1 MITILKINYTEV
13 CNMFK
18 KLLIG
23 SAVLATTLSLQANEL
38 ETLNAKLDAL
48 TEEIA
53 TLKEKESTGGSSTL
67 DKVSIGGYGK
77 VDYTH
82 YRDNPSNKADKTDIY
97 RAIMYF
103 GYAFTDDIKFFSE
116 IEWEHGGRE
125 STGGY
130 SIVEQAYLDL
140 GLTDTASIKLGHM
153 IVPMGMVNLYHEP
166 TAFYSVSRPEVEK
179 YIVPST
185 WHENGAIVY
194 GKVNNFD
201 YNVGIM
207 TGLNAA
213 DGTEVRGM
221 RQSGQKADSDDFGF
235 VARGDYQNRG
245 FYVGASLFTGGA
257 AQNNTALKGVDTTIT
272 ELHAG
277 YNLNRIHVNA
287 LYAQSEVSNANK
299 VATLNGANA
308 SGKGSGYYV
317 NVGYDIT
324 PEWAPFIQYE
334 NYNRF
339 EEKYDATGASVA
351 ADKDITNTTIGINYK
366 PVPNVVLKA
375 NYVIRD
381 NKGTSD
387 DMIQIGTGYNF

>member
-1 MITILKINYTEV
+1 
-13 CNMFK
+13 MFK

-23 SAVLATTLSLQANEL
+23 SVVLATTLSLQANEL
-38 ETLNAKLDAL
+38 DELNAKLDAL

-53 TLKEKESTGGSSTL
+53 TLKEKQENGGSSTM

-77 VDYTH
+77 MDYTH
-82 YRDNPSNKADKTDIY
+82 YKDNPSDKADQTDIY

-103 GYAFTDDIKFFSE
+103 GYAFTDNIKFFSE

-125 STGGY
+125 KTGGY
-130 SIVEQAYLDL
+130 GIVEQAYLDL
-140 GLTDTASIKLGHM
+140 ALTDNSAIKLGHM
-153 IVPMGMVNLYHEP
+153 IVPVGMVNIYHEP
-166 TAFYSVSRPEVEK
+166 TAFYTVSRPEVEK

-207 TGLNAA
+207 TGLNAG
-213 DGTEVRGM
+213 DGAEVRSM
-221 RQSGQKADSDDFGF
+221 RQSGQKADADDFAF
-235 VARGDYQNRG
+235 VARGDYQNKG

-257 AQNNTALKGVDTTIT
+257 GQHNSALDGVNTTIA
-272 ELHAG
+272 EVHAG
-277 YNLNRIHVNA
+277 YSLNRIHVNA
-287 LYAQSEVSNANK
+287 LYAQSKVSDANK
-299 VATLNGANA
+299 VAVANAENA
-308 SGKGSGYYV
+308 SGKGAGYYV
-317 NVGYDIT
+317 NVAYDVT
-324 PEWAPFIQYE
+324 PKWAPFVQYE

-339 EEKYDATGASVA
+339 DEKYDATGASIA
-351 ADKDITNTTIGINYK
+351 SDKEITNTTIGVNYK

-375 NYVIRD
+375 NYVSRD

-387 DMIQIGTGYNF
+387 DMIQLGTGYDF